1 MDSSSSIHH
10 YASCV
15 PSSLYPDLLDIRS
28 LGHNSNNV
36 NLNDDQLNTIHN
48 HNSSLFIPSQG
59 MLNSH
64 STHPTSATTPRV
76 PTSYISSSSRRA
88 LEETSTNTQLS
99 SPSPPGNLSPVSI
112 SNTDQLK
119 RNSLKLDQRKR
130 SRIIRAQGNL
140 AASTPRTLAAAVAQ
154 EQDLVPYHQYRA
166 RQRRDASMEGES
178 VWDEELE
185 EAFMEGKTDF
195 IQHLKTARF
204 AK

>member
-1 MDSSSSIHH
+1 M
-10 YASCV
+10 
-15 PSSLYPDLLDIRS
+15 
-28 LGHNSNNV
+28 
-36 NLNDDQLNTIHN
+36 
-48 HNSSLFIPSQG
+48 
-59 MLNSH
+59 
-64 STHPTSATTPRV
+64 
-76 PTSYISSSSRRA
+76 
-88 LEETSTNTQLS
+88 
-99 SPSPPGNLSPVSI
+99 SI